1 MTAFLSER
9 LANGFLCADSQRQ
22 LSAAF
27 ARLRFDV
34 PVHVRCLSILFLI
47 GSNWSRRQCCP
58 PCRPGSVGTLVLDAR
73 AAGFRGSSGVLGR
86 RAGFAVLISRHNGG
100 GRLALGLL
108 PRTPQ
113 APWASHNCVPSAHA
127 TSWPV
132 HVRMWIPPGRH
143 RRLRVRRRWK
153 ARLWPEP
160 WQGHRQSQLT
170 GKCGR
175 GFTFK
180 WCTHDPLPSLFHAVS
195 SSAGVGT
202 SGLVWLPVPSRE
214 SRESLVRLTLT
225 VGQAF
230 GLHFRNKAARG
241 CACGRASSV
250 WVTP

>member
-1 MTAFLSER
+1 MSR
-9 LANGFLCADSQRQ
+9 S
-22 LSAAF
+22 
-27 ARLRFDV
+27 
-34 PVHVRCLSILFLI
+34 HVRCLSILFLI
-47 GSNWSRRQCCP
+47 GSSRSRGQCCP

-132 HVRMWIPPGRH
+132 HVRMWIPPGRR
-143 RRLRVRRRWK
+143 RRLRMRRRWK
-153 ARLWPEP
+153 ARFWPEP

-180 WCTHDPLPSLFHAVS
+180 WCSTTRFRRCFTLRRVTAP

-202 SGLVWLPVPSRE
+202 SGLLWLPVPSRE
-214 SRESLVRLTLT
+214 SRGSLVRLMLT

>member
-1 MTAFLSER
+1 MSR
-9 LANGFLCADSQRQ
+9 S
-22 LSAAF
+22 
-27 ARLRFDV
+27 
-34 PVHVRCLSILFLI
+34 HVRCPSILFLI
-47 GSNWSRRQCCP
+47 GSSRSRRQCCP
-58 PCRPGSVGTLVLDAR
+58 PCRLGSVGTLVLDAR
-73 AAGFRGSSGVLGR
+73 AAGFRGSSAVLGR

-132 HVRMWIPPGRH
+132 HVRMWIPPGRR

-153 ARLWPEP
+153 ARFWPEP

-180 WCTHDPLPSLFHAVS
+180 WCSTTRSRRCFTLRRVTVP

-202 SGLVWLPVPSRE
+202 SGLLWLPVPSRE
-214 SRESLVRLTLT
+214 SRGSLVHLTLT